1 MSRDQDAIPVQ
12 NRVPYP
18 CKTGYLRRRERDR
31 SLVLLSCGSG
41 TEPDKDHPTR
51 SAEIS
56 AIVRDVVILAAVAK
70 PTVNSVKKMAT
81 SFMVR
86 DLLWG

>member
-1 MSRDQDAIPVQ
+1 MNRDQDASEEE
-12 NRVPYP
+12 N
-18 CKTGYLRRRERDR
+18 GAG

-41 TEPDKDHPTR
+41 TEPDKDHPRR
-51 SAEIS
+51 SADIS
-56 AIVRDVVILAAVAK
+56 AVVRDVAILAAAVK

-81 SFMVR
+81 SFMMR